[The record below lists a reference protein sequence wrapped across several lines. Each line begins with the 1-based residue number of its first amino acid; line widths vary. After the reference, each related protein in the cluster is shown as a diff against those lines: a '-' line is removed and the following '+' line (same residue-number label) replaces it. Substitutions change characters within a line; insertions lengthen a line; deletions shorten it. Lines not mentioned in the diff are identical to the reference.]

1 MNRIRKLEET
11 SEQNIEEI
19 KSLTISGASIRT
31 DLDKLTSS
39 FVQLKSDFGV
49 FRIDTNGK
57 IIGNK
62 EELQDQIYSTDRY
75 VGEI

>member
-1 MNRIRKLEET
+1 V
-11 SEQNIEEI
+11 
-19 KSLTISGASIRT
+19 
-31 DLDKLTSS
+31 DLDKLTTS

-62 EELQDQIYSTDRY
+62 EELQDQIYSTDKY